1 MFVQKKV
8 VLSCFSISGYEEDS
22 NNNGHNGFGIQ
33 CTRFKRDQRQFLSVY
48 YGKSLKY
55 ELHSSIFTYNKLVG
69 TLTRISTVIAVS
81 ILGYQQMAFERKI

>member
-1 MFVQKKV
+1 MKEA
-8 VLSCFSISGYEEDS
+8 LSCFSISGHEEDS

-33 CTRFKRDQRQFLSVY
+33 CTRFKRGQRQFLLVY

-55 ELHSSIFTYNKLVG
+55 EFHSSIFTYNKLVG

-81 ILGYQQMAFERKI
+81 VLGYQQMAFERKI